1 MVISNMVKKKTKG
14 ERITITIS
22 PNIKEVMEQIRD
34 LSGTS
39 LSRQISELLEAMEP
53 VLRQSV
59 QTMQL
64 VKKLE
69 GAPKEELKK
78 RLEDME
84 GVLSGKAKEVESLL
98 DDVSDQ
104 LDLFFHE

>member
-1 MVISNMVKKKTKG
+1 MAKKKLKG
-14 ERITITIS
+14 TRITITIS
-22 PNIKEVMEQIRD
+22 PEIKEVMTQIRD

-53 VLRQSV
+53 VLRKSV
-59 QTMQL
+59 HTMQV

-84 GVLSGKAKEVESLL
+84 GVLSGNVKQAESLL
-98 DDVSDQ
+98 DDVSEQ
-104 LDLFFHE
+104 LDMFFS